1 MESKEINDNF
11 NKLLL
16 NEPPQIQE
24 QEEEKGEQIPD
35 SGSGVQNQKI
45 KIAMLGNVDAGK
57 STMVGILT
65 SAPGQ
70 LDDGR
75 GAMRANVFNYAHE
88 IKNGRTSS
96 VAHEIMGFSET
107 GDQVIPDHQVKMKNK
122 RWPAI
127 VNNSSKIIN
136 FTDLCGHEKYLKTTM
151 HGLTSSFPDYCM
163 IMVGANM
170 GVSKM
175 TKEHIGVAN
184 ALGLPMI
191 VVFTKMDLAPE
202 DVFQTNLTKMT
213 KIMKTACSKV
223 PVMVKTEEDIKKV
236 IQTVGQGKVCPI
248 FCVSSLTGEGIEN
261 LRTFLRDIPKPPFK
275 SMIRGEEQKSDGEK
289 STPESEITTQFVVD
303 SQFMTKAFGLI
314 LGGVV
319 VKGTVK
325 LNQELMFGP
334 DKNGNFKPVIIKGIH
349 EDRVPITEAGVSQS
363 VCVNVKSKDPIKRN
377 HIRKGVSLINP
388 MKAKNFNPYH
398 QVVCKYF
405 DAQIKVL
412 HHHTTIQEGY

>member
-1 MESKEINDNF
+1 MESQEINDNF

-16 NEPPQIQE
+16 QEPTPNI
-24 QEEEKGEQIPD
+24 QEEEAKQQIPD
-35 SGSGVQNQKI
+35 SGSGLQNNQNKI

-75 GAMRANVFNYAHE
+75 GAMRANVFNFAHE

-96 VAHEIMGFSET
+96 VAHEIMGFAEN
-107 GDQVIPDHQVKMKNK
+107 GEQVIPDHQVKMKNK
-122 RWPAI
+122 RWPVI
-127 VNNSSKIIN
+127 VNNSAKIIN

-151 HGLTSSFPDYCM
+151 HGLTSSYPDYCM
-163 IMVGANM
+163 VMVGANM

-202 DVFQTNLTKMT
+202 EVFKTNLAKMT

-223 PVMVKTEEDIKKV
+223 PVMIKTEDDIEKV
-236 IQTVGQGKVCPI
+236 IETVAQGKVCPM
-248 FCVSSLTGEGIEN
+248 FCVSSITGEGIEN
-261 LRTFLRDIPKPPFK
+261 LRTFLRTIPKPPFK
-275 SMIRGEEQKSDGEK
+275 SMLKEEVNPDSEK
-289 STPESEITTQFVVD
+289 STESEITTQFVVD

-319 VKGTVK
+319 VKGSVK
-325 LNQELMFGP
+325 INQELMFGP
-334 DKNGNFKPVIIKGIH
+334 DKNGNFKSVIIKGIH
-349 EDRVPITEAGVSQS
+349 EDRVPILEAGVSQS
-363 VCVNVKSKDPIKRN
+363 ICVNIKSKDPIKRN

-388 MKAKNFNPYH
+388 LKAKGFNPYH
-398 QVVCKYF
+398 
-405 DAQIKVL
+405 
-412 HHHTTIQEGY
+412 